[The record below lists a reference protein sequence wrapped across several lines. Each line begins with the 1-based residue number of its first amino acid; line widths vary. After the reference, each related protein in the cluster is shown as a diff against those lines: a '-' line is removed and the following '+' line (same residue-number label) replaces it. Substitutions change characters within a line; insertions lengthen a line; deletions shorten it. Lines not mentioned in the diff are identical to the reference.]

1 VARVRTEAK
10 RETILDTA
18 AEVFM
23 ELGFERTSMSEIA
36 ARMGGSKATL
46 YSYFPSKE
54 ELFFEVMQHKVG
66 AQVEPALK
74 ELPSMAHEEPRALL
88 TRLGE
93 RLLVA
98 VTTPEAIAVRRMV
111 IAEADAS
118 SIGQQFWKFG
128 PQQAF
133 DATTAYVVAA
143 TQAGRLDVKDP
154 HAAAQHLMALFSSE
168 IDWRWIFGLQKTFT
182 RAEIKQAVARA
193 VDVFLA
199 AYGR

>member
-1 VARVRTEAK
+1 MRVRTEAK
-10 RETILDTA
+10 RESILETA

-23 ELGFERTSMSEIA
+23 EMGFERASMSEIA

-54 ELFFEVMQHKVG
+54 ELFFAVVHHKVG
-66 AQVEPALK
+66 QEVEPAFQD
-74 ELPSMAHEEPRALL
+74 LPSKADEEPRALL

-98 VTTPEAIAVRRMV
+98 VTAPEAIAVRRMV
-111 IAEADAS
+111 IAVASKS
-118 SIGQQFWKFG
+118 SIGQQFWQYG
-128 PQQAF
+128 PQQLH
-133 DATTAYVVAA
+133 DAMASYLERA
-143 TQAGRLDVKDP
+143 TEAGRLNVRDP
-154 HAAAQHLMALFSSE
+154 SAAAQHILALFSSE
-168 IDWRWIFGLQKTFT
+168 IDWRWIFGLQNTFT